1 MNVILRE
8 RSILSKSVFQI
19 VQGDIT
25 EEVVDAIVNAANSKL
40 QHGGG
45 LAGVILR
52 RGGSIIQKE
61 SNAWVREHG
70 QVSHEEPALT
80 TGGKLDCK
88 FIIHAVGPIWGS
100 GDEDAKLAAAI
111 SGSLKKADSLGLRSL
126 AIPAISTGIFGF
138 PVARAADIMV
148 KTIMKYAA
156 EMSGSGIHLIRL
168 VLYDQSSAESFLN
181 IWDSLDP
188 SPSMD

>member
-8 RSILSKSVFQI
+8 SSILSKPVIQI

-25 EEVVDAIVNAANSKL
+25 REVVDAIVNAANSKL
-40 QHGGG
+40 QHGSG
-45 LAGVILR
+45 LAGVISR

-61 SNAWVREHG
+61 SNHWVREHG

-88 FIIHAVGPIWGS
+88 FVIHAVGPIWGS
-100 GDEDAKLAAAI
+100 GDEDTKLAAAI
-111 SGSLKKADSLGLRSL
+111 SGSFKKADSLGLKSI

-138 PVARAADIMV
+138 PVVRAADITV
-148 KTIMKYAA
+148 KTIKKYAA

-168 VLYDQSSAESFLN
+168 VLYDQTSVESFLK

-188 SPSMD
+188 ESSMV